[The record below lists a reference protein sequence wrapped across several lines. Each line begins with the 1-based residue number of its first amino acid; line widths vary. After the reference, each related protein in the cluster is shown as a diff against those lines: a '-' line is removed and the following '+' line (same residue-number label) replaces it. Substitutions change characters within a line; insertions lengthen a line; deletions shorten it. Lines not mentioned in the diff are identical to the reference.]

1 MTHSLHRLG
10 SIKDLKKDYVILAML
25 SRGINDQS
33 KEARE
38 RIIKI
43 GNIFERYSPSSI
55 MMEKL
60 WRISPVI
67 TASFDN
73 KQSVIGVLRDLKQ
86 EDYGISI
93 VVSGLV
99 SEIQVILGDLDMKP
113 HTAHLSLG
121 VFGKKESL
129 PSEEIL
135 EITTMCG
142 HHCISPDLVKDYIK
156 KIKKGKI
163 SVKDAAQELSK
174 PCVCGIFNPTKALSV
189 LNKLIKQ
196 DKTN

>member
-10 SIKDLKKDYVILAML
+10 TIEDLKRDYVILAML

-38 RIIKI
+38 RIINI
-43 GNIFERYSPSSI
+43 GSIFEKHDPSSI

-60 WRISPVI
+60 WPISPVI

-73 KQSVIGVLRDLKQ
+73 KESVMGVLRDLKR

-99 SEIQVILGDLDMKP
+99 SEVRRILDDLDMKP

-121 VFGKKESL
+121 IFGNKELL

-142 HHCISPDLVKDYIK
+142 HHCISPELVKEYIN

-163 SVKDAAQELSK
+163 SVKEAAQELSK
-174 PCVCGIFNPTKALSV
+174 PCVCGIFNPTKAFNV
-189 LNKLIKQ
+189 LNKLIK
-196 DKTN
+196 DI

>member
-38 RIIKI
+38 KFVKI
-43 GNIFERYSPSSI
+43 GKIFEKYNPASI

-93 VVSGLV
+93 VVSGLI
-99 SEIQVILGDLDMKP
+99 SETNKILEDLDMKP

-121 VFGKKESL
+121 VFGNKESL
-129 PSEEIL
+129 PSKKIL

-142 HHCISPDLVKDYIK
+142 HHCISPELVKEYIK

-163 SVKDAAQELSK
+163 SVKNAAQELSK
-174 PCVCGIFNPTKALSV
+174 PCVCGIFNPTKAFSA
-189 LNKLIKQ
+189 LNKLIEE
-196 DKTN
+196 N